1 MTRVGL
7 IRLAVI
13 VAMIGALELAC
24 RTGLIR
30 HQTIIPP
37 SEMATSLYALLASG
51 ETPQNPKLGAAIEW
65 LKKACD
71 QRPFGDKEIHSQ

>member
-13 VAMIGALELAC
+13 AAMIGALELAC

-30 HQTIIPP
+30 HQTIIAP
-37 SEMATSLYALLASG
+37 SEMVTSL
-51 ETPQNPKLGAAIEW
+51 
-65 LKKACD
+65 
-71 QRPFGDKEIHSQ
+71 